1 MYQNY
6 TTGQTALTLNL
17 DFTIPN
23 NHLATV
29 IGWFVDSIPED
40 VLLGDS
46 AKTGRP
52 AYHPA
57 MMLKILLFAYS
68 RRVFSGRKIALMLE
82 ENLPMMVLAE
92 HQQISYHTINNF
104 RSSDHANELV
114 KKCFLYFT
122 NLLEQEGL
130 INEGA
135 IFIDGTKIEA
145 DANRYSFVWRK
156 AVEKYHEKL
165 KGQAVELYDELI
177 AKEVVKA
184 MAKEQVQT
192 SQGLTELA
200 QETEAEIEKLT
211 EEIAQEPKA
220 IPGGSARKA
229 KRRALKKLL
238 HKLRKDYVPR
248 MKKYEEA
255 EEVFAGRNSYSKTD
269 HDATFMHMKEDHM
282 KNGQLKPGYNI
293 QVATTD
299 QYVVDFALYPNPTD
313 FKTLEPFLKQMTTM
327 DKFDK
332 IVADAGYGSEYNYS
346 MLEEEYSDK
355 QYYIPYTMYEK
366 EQTRKYKNDPTKLAN
381 WFYDEEDDYYL
392 DQNGVRFS
400 FKCYSRRKDK
410 STGQVRDFKVY
421 EADKFQLTPELE
433 RLAKTKSGR
442 QRQVRY
448 NPNWQYLKEK
458 AKGVLQSPEG
468 RYIYSKRKYDVEPVF
483 GHLKNV
489 FGMRRTHLRGKK
501 KVETDVG
508 IAFMMMNLSKYW
520 NRRWSKDQ
528 SSLHKNKNNKKKT
541 VKQLKLR
548 VGLIVFWYLKVS
560 FFPDTFLLG
569 KKNEGESMSLKY
581 IAEILPA
588 LLSGAGMTLSIFF
601 WTLILATPLGIL
613 VSLGE
618 KSKFK
623 PLRWLVNF
631 YVWIMRGTPL
641 LLQLIFVFY
650 GLPIIHIVFPRYQ
663 AALFAF
669 VLNYAAYFAEI
680 FRGGFQSIDEGQ
692 FEAAKVLR
700 LSRWQTMTKIIIPQ
714 VIKIVLPSIGNEVIN
729 LVKDSSLVYVIGLGD
744 LLRAGNVAM
753 ARDVTLVPLVLVGVI
768 YLLLI
773 GICAFV
779 LKKLEN
785 HFSYYK

>member
-1 MYQNY
+1 MK
-6 TTGQTALTLNL
+6 GSECK
-17 DFTIPN
+17 
-23 NHLATV
+23 
-29 IGWFVDSIPED
+29 FV
-40 VLLGDS
+40 
-46 AKTGRP
+46 KF
-52 AYHPA
+52 
-57 MMLKILLFAYS
+57 M
-68 RRVFSGRKIALMLE
+68 
-82 ENLPMMVLAE
+82 
-92 HQQISYHTINNF
+92 
-104 RSSDHANELV
+104 
-114 KKCFLYFT
+114 
-122 NLLEQEGL
+122 
-130 INEGA
+130 EGA
-135 IFIDGTKIEA
+135 DKRFVIPVYQRKYNWSDAQCTTLWEDIKKLADKDGSSGHFIGSVVCYKLTDIDLPGEIKEEIIIDGQQRITTLSLLMIA
-145 DANRYSFVWRK
+145 ICR
-156 AVEKYHEKL
+156 
-165 KGQAVELYDELI
+165 LYESL
-177 AKEVVKA
+177 AKKN
-184 MAKEQVQT
+184 QDT
-192 SQGLTELA
+192 DLG
-200 QETEAEIEKLT
+200 
-211 EEIAQEPKA
+211 
-220 IPGGSARKA
+220 
-229 KRRALKKLL
+229 
-238 HKLRKDYVPR
+238 
-248 MKKYEEA
+248 
-255 EEVFAGRNSYSKTD
+255 NSYSKTD

-528 SSLHKNKNNKKKT
+528 SSLRKNKNNKKKT

-560 FFPDTFLLG
+560 FFPDTFH
-569 KKNEGESMSLKY
+569 
-581 IAEILPA
+581 
-588 LLSGAGMTLSIFF
+588 F
-601 WTLILATPLGIL
+601 
-613 VSLGE
+613 
-618 KSKFK
+618 
-623 PLRWLVNF
+623 
-631 YVWIMRGTPL
+631 
-641 LLQLIFVFY
+641 
-650 GLPIIHIVFPRYQ
+650 
-663 AALFAF
+663 
-669 VLNYAAYFAEI
+669 
-680 FRGGFQSIDEGQ
+680 
-692 FEAAKVLR
+692 
-700 LSRWQTMTKIIIPQ
+700 
-714 VIKIVLPSIGNEVIN
+714 IN
-729 LVKDSSLVYVIGLGD
+729 LK
-744 LLRAGNVAM
+744 
-753 ARDVTLVPLVLVGVI
+753 
-768 YLLLI
+768 
-773 GICAFV
+773 
-779 LKKLEN
+779 
-785 HFSYYK
+785 